1 MVRGERC
8 GPKKLRAEKTD
19 QLIQTSFIEL
29 LKKKGSSGKVSVAE
43 ICREA
48 KNNRGTFYLHYET
61 VDQLIDCLELE
72 YAQKFIEAVSV
83 YHFDKNTTEFFD
95 SVFRAVKENQEL
107 FYFHFFLSNGKGQ
120 HVFETFL
127 QERMLP
133 IWLQNSTLNEEE
145 GKLVMKF
152 LLTGTMSYLK
162 EWYRSGFQDEERLKR
177 VFDSLVKHGLYSL
190 VYLKE

>member
-1 MVRGERC
+1 M
-8 GPKKLRAEKTD
+8 
-19 QLIQTSFIEL
+19 
-29 LKKKGSSGKVSVAE
+29 
-43 ICREA
+43 
-48 KNNRGTFYLHYET
+48 
-61 VDQLIDCLELE
+61 DQLIDCLELE

-83 YHFDKNTTEFFD
+83 YHFDKNTTVFFD

-120 HVFETFL
+120 CVFETFL

-133 IWLQNSTLNEEE
+133 MWLQNSTLHEKE
-145 GKLVMKF
+145 GKLVIKF
-152 LLTGTMSYLK
+152 LLSGTMSYLK

-190 VYLKE
+190 VYLNE